1 MKSLSQIG
9 VLILMISLF
18 ASCEKVININLND
31 TEKRY
36 VIEGNI
42 SNEGG
47 NCTVTITQTKNFNED
62 NNFPGV
68 TGAIVTVS
76 DNGFAPKQLVETAP
90 GKYATT
96 AINGTI
102 GHTYTLNI
110 NVAGRSFT
118 SSSKMPVLVNLDSLY
133 VEESFFFGDSA
144 KVVNI
149 KYNDPVETGNAYQFV
164 QYKNAVEEKTI
175 FVTNDDYTN
184 GRPVTT
190 PLFIFA
196 DDDEDKKLK
205 KGDTIKI
212 VMKCIDPGYY
222 KYLYSID
229 AATGSSN
236 NATPA
241 NPVSNI
247 SGGAL
252 GYFSAHTTQ
261 SKTLVVK

>member
-1 MKSLSQIG
+1 MKSLTQIG
-9 VLILMISLF
+9 ASVLMILLF
-18 ASCEKVININLND
+18 ASCEKVISINLND

-36 VIEGNI
+36 VIEGNL

-68 TGAIVTVS
+68 SGAIVTVS
-76 DNGFAPKQLVETAP
+76 DNGSAPKQLTETTP
-90 GKYATT
+90 GNYTTT

-110 NVAGRSFT
+110 NVGGRTFT
-118 SSSKMPVLVNLDSLY
+118 STSKMPVLVKLDSLY
-133 VEESFFFGDSA
+133 VEESFFFGDST
-144 KVVNI
+144 KVVNV
-149 KYNDPVETGNAYQFV
+149 KYSDPVETGNAYQFV
-164 QYKNAVEEKTI
+164 QYKNSVEEKTV
-175 FVTNDDYTN
+175 FVINDDYTN

-190 PLFIFA
+190 PLFIFS

-205 KGDTIKI
+205 TGDIIKI

-222 KYLYSID
+222 KYLFSID

-247 SGGAL
+247 TGGAL

-261 SKTLVVK
+261 SKSLVVN